1 MAVTAGR
8 ANQPP
13 VAVGTLANRSLQ
25 VGSMASVVV
34 EVAGAFSDPDND
46 TLTYGAS
53 SSPSSVAS
61 VSRSGSQVTVTPGV
75 AGRAS
80 VTVTA
85 TDAAGSNT
93 SATHRFT
100 VTVGNN
106 YDSDGDGLI
115 EIRLAGTARCRPPRS
130 ERERHPGQI

>member
-1 MAVTAGR
+1 MTAGRRYTYRVTAVVDGGEAAQSAPVAVTAGR

-25 VGSMASVVV
+25 VGSMTSVVV

-61 VSRSGSQVTVTPGV
+61 VT
-75 AGRAS
+75 GR
-80 VTVTA
+80 V
-85 TDAAGSNT
+85 
-93 SATHRFT
+93 
-100 VTVGNN
+100 
-106 YDSDGDGLI
+106 
-115 EIRLAGTARCRPPRS
+115 PR
-130 ERERHPGQI
+130 